1 MNSLKRKLVLLG
13 YESYDIEKDDFY
25 CMILKIEEEKIRLY
39 KPKEREKLNYT
50 KEKNYIEH
58 ILKYLK
64 KLNINITNI
73 NKTNINEIE
82 IKKYILNNLTTLA
95 LLDEYKDL
103 TCFDDDT
110 ENDEYKNIQSNDEQA
125 KYIEGNISDQT
136 ITNFFELNYM
146 NICEKEEFEKNKDK
160 LIILIDTINDIFKKH
175 DIPLLK
181 KDEII
186 KNNEIYN
193 VISALHLLKE
203 KLKTK
208 EKIQN
213 ENYENLFNFNINVN
227 NKEMADFVYIL
238 RYIFNEKLRDR
249 KTHIKNILNETQ
261 ILTYNPIIDIKQGK
275 VGR

>member
-25 CMILKIEEEKIRLY
+25 RMILKIEEEKIRLY

-64 KLNINITNI
+64 KLNINVANI

-82 IKKYILNNLTTLA
+82 IRKYILNNLTTLA

-103 TCFDDDT
+103 ISFDDDA
-110 ENDEYKNIQSNDEQA
+110 ENNEYQDTQSNDEQA
-125 KYIEGNISDQT
+125 KCIEGNICDQT
-136 ITNFFELNYM
+136 VTNFFELNYM
-146 NICEKEEFEKNKDK
+146 NSCEKEECEKNKDK
-160 LIILIDTINDIFKKH
+160 LIILIDTINEIFKKY

-186 KNNEIYN
+186 KNNQMSI
-193 VISALHLLKE
+193 VVSALGLLKE

-213 ENYENLFNFNINVN
+213 ENYEDLFNFNINVN
-227 NKEMADFVYIL
+227 NKDMADFVYIL

-249 KTHIKNILNETQ
+249 KVHIKNILNETQ

>member
-13 YESYDIEKDDFY
+13 YESYDIENDDFY
-25 CMILKIEEEKIRLY
+25 RMILKIEEEKIRLY

-64 KLNINITNI
+64 KLNINVANI

-82 IKKYILNNLTTLA
+82 IRKYILNNLTTLA

-103 TCFDDDT
+103 TCFDDDA
-110 ENDEYKNIQSNDEQA
+110 ENNEHQDTQSNDEQA
-125 KYIEGNISDQT
+125 KCIEGNICDQT
-136 ITNFFELNYM
+136 VTNFFELNYM
-146 NICEKEEFEKNKDK
+146 NICEKEECEKNKDK
-160 LIILIDTINDIFKKH
+160 LIILIDTINDIFKKY

-186 KNNEIYN
+186 KNNQMSI
-193 VISALHLLKE
+193 VVSALGLLKE

-227 NKEMADFVYIL
+227 NKDMADFVYIL

-249 KTHIKNILNETQ
+249 KVHIKNILNETQ
-261 ILTYNPIIDIKQGK
+261 MLTYNPIIDIKQGK

>member
-1 MNSLKRKLVLLG
+1 MSSLKRKLVLLG

-25 CMILKIEEEKIRLY
+25 RMILKIEEEKIRLY

-64 KLNINITNI
+64 KLNINVANI

-103 TCFDDDT
+103 ICFDDDA
-110 ENDEYKNIQSNDEQA
+110 ENDECQDTQSNDEQT
-125 KYIEGNISDQT
+125 KCIEGNICDQT
-136 ITNFFELNYM
+136 VTNFFELNYM
-146 NICEKEEFEKNKDK
+146 NNCEKEECEKNKDK
-160 LIILIDTINDIFKKH
+160 LITLIDTINDIFKKY

-181 KDEII
+181 KEEII
-186 KNNEIYN
+186 KNNEISN
-193 VISALHLLKE
+193 VASALHLLKE

-227 NKEMADFVYIL
+227 NKDMADFVYII

-249 KTHIKNILNETQ
+249 KVHIKNILNETQ
-261 ILTYNPIIDIKQGK
+261 MLTYNPIIDIKQGR

>member
-25 CMILKIEEEKIRLY
+25 RMILKIEEEKIRLY

-64 KLNINITNI
+64 KLNINVANI

-103 TCFDDDT
+103 TCFDDAK
-110 ENDEYKNIQSNDEQA
+110 NDECQDTQSNDEQA
-125 KYIEGNISDQT
+125 KCIEGNISDQT
-136 ITNFFELNYM
+136 VTNFFELNYM
-146 NICEKEEFEKNKDK
+146 NICEKEECDKNKDK
-160 LIILIDTINDIFKKH
+160 LIILIDTINDIFKKY

-181 KDEII
+181 KDDII
-186 KNNEIYN
+186 KNNKISN
-193 VISALHLLKE
+193 VVSALRLLKE

-213 ENYENLFNFNINVN
+213 ENYEDLFNFNINVN
-227 NKEMADFVYIL
+227 NKDMADFAYIL

-249 KTHIKNILNETQ
+249 KVHIKNILNETQ

>member
-25 CMILKIEEEKIRLY
+25 RMILKIEEEKIRLY

-64 KLNINITNI
+64 KLNINVANI

-82 IKKYILNNLTTLA
+82 IRKYILNNLTTLA

-103 TCFDDDT
+103 TCFDDNAENGEYQDT
-110 ENDEYKNIQSNDEQA
+110 QSNDEQA
-125 KYIEGNISDQT
+125 ECIEGNISDQT
-136 ITNFFELNYM
+136 VTNFFELNYM
-146 NICEKEEFEKNKDK
+146 NICEKEECEKNKDK
-160 LIILIDTINDIFKKH
+160 LIILIDTINDIFKKY

-186 KNNEIYN
+186 KNNKISN
-193 VISALHLLKE
+193 VVSALRLLKE

-227 NKEMADFVYIL
+227 NKDMADFVYIL

-249 KTHIKNILNETQ
+249 KVHIKNILNETQ
-261 ILTYNPIIDIKQGK
+261 MLTYNPIIDIKQGK